1 MLLPAH
7 TVVNKI
13 MDKAKFMK
21 FAELSTA
28 SRKEM
33 SENVERLR
41 MANTIKE
48 STIHIE
54 KGKNVVEIN
63 VFEIMLKTKEFSD
76 RLVKE
81 IDSAIPKNI
90 VYVLRYE
97 DKAQLVVSYKE
108 KSQNSSKYKVIKI
121 YRTEWKNYKEFELV
135 INGLNLDIV
144 FNNILQQIAEDKVKI
159 EDHSTIKE
167 TIEKSIDIEKLKKKI
182 AQLDKKIAK
191 EPQMNKIFA
200 LKKEKTLLE
209 RELEKIQNANYQK

>member
-1 MLLPAH
+1 
-7 TVVNKI
+7 

-54 KGKNVVEIN
+54 KGKNVVEIS

-108 KSQNSSKYKVIKI
+108 KTQNSSKYKVIKI

-182 AQLDKKIAK
+182 EQLENKIRK
-191 EPQMNKIFA
+191 EPQFNKQIE
-200 LKKEKTLLE
+200 LKKELKKLQD
-209 RELEKIQNANYQK
+209 ELEVMQ

>member
-54 KGKNVVEIN
+54 KGKNVVEIS

-81 IDSAIPKNI
+81 IDSTIPKNI

-97 DKAQLVVSYKE
+97 NKAQLVVSYKE

-121 YRTEWKNYKEFELV
+121 YRTGWKNYEEFELV

-167 TIEKSIDIEKLKKKI
+167 TIEKSIDIEKLNRKI
-182 AQLDKKIAK
+182 DQLN
-191 EPQMNKIFA
+191 NKY
-200 LKKEKTLLE
+200 KKERQYNKQLE
-209 RELEKIQNANYQK
+209 IKKEIYKLQKQLEEYV

>member
-13 MDKAKFMK
+13 MDKAKFIK

-54 KGKNVVEIN
+54 KGKNVVEIS

-108 KSQNSSKYKVIKI
+108 KTQNSSKYKVIKI

-167 TIEKSIDIEKLKKKI
+167 TIEKSIDIEKLNRKI
-182 AQLDKKIAK
+182 DQLN
-191 EPQMNKIFA
+191 NKY
-200 LKKEKTLLE
+200 KKERQYNKQLE
-209 RELEKIQNANYQK
+209 IKKEIYKLQKQLEEYV

>member
-1 MLLPAH
+1 MLLPTH

-54 KGKNVVEIN
+54 KGKNVVEIS
-63 VFEIMLKTKEFSD
+63 VFEIILKTKEFSD

-97 DKAQLVVSYKE
+97 NKAQLVVSYKE

-121 YRTEWKNYKEFELV
+121 YRTEWKNYEDFELV

-159 EDHSTIKE
+159 EDHSTVKE

-182 AQLDKKIAK
+182 EQLENKIRK
-191 EPQMNKIFA
+191 EPQFNKQIE
-200 LKKEKTLLE
+200 LKKELKKLQD
-209 RELEKIQNANYQK
+209 ELEVMQ

>member
-13 MDKAKFMK
+13 MDKAKFIK

-54 KGKNVVEIN
+54 KGKNVVEIS

-108 KSQNSSKYKVIKI
+108 KTQNSSKYKVIKI

-167 TIEKSIDIEKLKKKI
+167 TI
-182 AQLDKKIAK
+182 
-191 EPQMNKIFA
+191 
-200 LKKEKTLLE
+200 
-209 RELEKIQNANYQK
+209 

>member
-1 MLLPAH
+1 
-7 TVVNKI
+7 

>member
-13 MDKAKFMK
+13 MDKAKFIK

-54 KGKNVVEIN
+54 KGKNVVEIS

-108 KSQNSSKYKVIKI
+108 KTQNSSKYKVIKI
-121 YRTEWKNYKEFELV
+121 YRTEWKNYEDFELV

-167 TIEKSIDIEKLKKKI
+167 TIEKSIDIEKLNRKI
-182 AQLDKKIAK
+182 DQLN
-191 EPQMNKIFA
+191 NKY
-200 LKKEKTLLE
+200 KKERQYNKQLE
-209 RELEKIQNANYQK
+209 IKKEIYKLQKQLEEYV